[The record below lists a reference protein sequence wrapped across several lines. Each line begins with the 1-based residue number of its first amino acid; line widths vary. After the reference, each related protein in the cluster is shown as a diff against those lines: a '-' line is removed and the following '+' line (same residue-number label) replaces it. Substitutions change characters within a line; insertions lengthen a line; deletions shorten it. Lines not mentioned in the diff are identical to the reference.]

1 MPENNNLD
9 NTVTFTTAEQ
19 IKLLIERDKNMN
31 AQRLSRLLN
40 YSKQNLS
47 TKFSR
52 DSLKSSD
59 IDQILDILGY
69 EIRFVKK
76 S

>member
-1 MPENNNLD
+1 MPENNNSD

-31 AQRLSRLLN
+31 AQKLSRLFG

-76 S
+76 N